1 VNTSTSFEKRGQ
13 GRSSAPENNPALT
26 PFFGRAFVG
35 EWGPACREDTELA
48 NLGGRANLRF
58 AVDCGGT
65 AATLEFTDGRFA
77 GVRAGAAQA
86 DFTLRAPDSIWSK
99 FLQAVPPA
107 PCHNI
112 LAMKF
117 RVPEFSVA
125 GDEAKL
131 LQHAHLMRRSLELA
145 RWVANGRDPG
155 ALRPEAPV
163 AATAA
168 GRVEPIAGR
177 YAAIEIEGRTHRIYF
192 EQAGSGPDL
201 LFLHTAGSDTRQF
214 HRLMN
219 DVGLLAAWRMT
230 AFDLPWHGKSLPP
243 QGGVP
248 GEWRLDTD
256 RYVNCIDAVIRAL
269 GLKRPVLMGSS
280 MGGQICLEM
289 AYRFADRLGGVVAC
303 EACDRITGRE
313 VPFAKHALYNQ
324 ALAVPEWIYGLMS
337 PTTPRARAIEI
348 WWEYS
353 QGGYGV
359 FHGDIEFYAH
369 DWDARERVAR
379 IDTRR
384 CPVVMLTGE
393 YDYSCTPEMSRQTA
407 AKIPGAQFQMMKG
420 LGHFPMTENPEAFLE
435 YLRPA
440 LARLQAGS

>member
-1 VNTSTSFEKRGQ
+1 MNTSTSTENQGQ
-13 GRSSAPENNPALT
+13 SPISLASGNWALT
-26 PFFGRAFVG
+26 PIFIADWER
-35 EWGPACREDTELA
+35 ACRDDAELV
-48 NLGGRANLRF
+48 NLGGGANLRF
-58 AVDCGGT
+58 TVQSGNT
-65 AATLEFTDGRFA
+65 AACLEFADGKLAAIRPGA
-77 GVRAGAAQA
+77 GQA
-86 DFTLRAPDSIWSK
+86 DFTLRAPGHIWAR
-99 FLQAVPPA
+99 FMQAVPPA
-107 PCHNI
+107 PCHNV

-125 GDEAKL
+125 GDEQKV
-131 LQHAHLMRRSLELA
+131 LQHAHLVRRSMELA
-145 RWVANGRDPG
+145 RWVANGRVPA
-155 ALRPEAPV
+155 ALRPEGPV
-163 AATAA
+163 AVTTV
-168 GRVEPIAGR
+168 GTVEPITGR
-177 YAAIEIEGRTHRIYF
+177 YASIEIEGRQHRIFF
-192 EQAGSGPDL
+192 EQAGAGRDL

-219 DVGLLAAWRMT
+219 DAALLRDWRMT

-248 GEWRLDTD
+248 GEWHLNTD
-256 RYVNCIDAVIRAL
+256 RYAACIEAVIRGL

-289 AYRFADRLGGVVAC
+289 AYRFADMLGGVIAC
-303 EACDRITGRE
+303 EACDKITGRE

-324 ALAVPEWIYGLMS
+324 TLAVPEWIYGLMS

-369 DWDARERVAR
+369 EWDARERVAR
-379 IDTRR
+379 IDTQR
-384 CPVVMLTGE
+384 CPVIMLTGE
-393 YDYSCTPEMSRQTA
+393 YDYSCTPEMSRLTA
-407 AKIPGAQFQMMKG
+407 AKIPGAHFQEMMG

-440 LARLQAGS
+440 LAKIGR

>member
-1 VNTSTSFEKRGQ
+1 MGSDPNFDPQASLVSDPNFPPNFPGAGFAKDWER
-13 GRSSAPENNPALT
+13 
-26 PFFGRAFVG
+26 
-35 EWGPACREDTELA
+35 ACRDDAELD
-48 NLGGRANLRF
+48 NLGGRATVRF
-58 AVDCGGT
+58 GVESDGT
-65 AATLEFTDGRFA
+65 AALVEFADGKLTGIRP
-77 GVRAGAAQA
+77 GGAQA
-86 DFTLRAPDSIWSK
+86 DFTLRAPVQIWAR
-99 FLQAVPPA
+99 FLKPVPPA
-107 PCHNI
+107 PCHNV

-117 RVPEFSVA
+117 RVPEFSVS
-125 GDEAKL
+125 GDEQKL
-131 LQHAHLMRRSLELA
+131 LQHAHLVRRSMELA

-155 ALRPEAPV
+155 ALRPEGRVPAS
-163 AATAA
+163 AA
-168 GRVEPIAGR
+168 GAVEPIAGR
-177 YAAIEIEGRTHRIYF
+177 YASIEIEGRPHRIYF
-192 EQAGSGPDL
+192 EQAGAGRDL

-219 DVGLLAAWRMT
+219 DAALLRDWRMT

-248 GEWRLDTD
+248 GEWRLNTD
-256 RYVNCIDAVIRAL
+256 RYAACIDAVIRGL

-289 AYRFADRLGGVVAC
+289 AYRFADSLGGVIAC
-303 EACDRITGRE
+303 EACDKITGRE

-324 ALAVPEWIYGLMS
+324 TLVVPEWIYGLMS

-369 DWDARERVAR
+369 DWDARERVAS

-384 CPVVMLTGE
+384 CPVIMLTGE
-393 YDYSCTPEMSRQTA
+393 YDYSCTPEMSRLTA
-407 AKIPGAQFQMMKG
+407 EKIPGAQFQMMKG

-435 YLRPA
+435 YLKPA
-440 LARLQAGS
+440 LAQLRAGR

>member
-1 VNTSTSFEKRGQ
+1 VNTSTSIRGSDP
-13 GRSSAPENNPALT
+13 GFPRLGSDPGFPAP
-26 PFFGRAFVG
+26 AFCTDW
-35 EWGPACREDTELA
+35 ERACRDDAELA
-48 NLGGRANLRF
+48 NLGGRANVRF
-58 AVDCGGT
+58 AVDSGGT
-65 AATLEFTDGRFA
+65 AARLEFTDGRLT
-77 GVRAGAAQA
+77 GIRPGADQA
-86 DFTLRAPDSIWSK
+86 DFTMRAPEHIWAK
-99 FLQAVPPA
+99 FLAPVPPA
-107 PCHNI
+107 PCHNV

-117 RVPEFSVA
+117 RVPEFSVT
-125 GDEAKL
+125 GDEQQL
-131 LQHAHLMRRSLELA
+131 LQHAHLVRRSLELA

-155 ALRPEAPV
+155 ALRPEGPV
-163 AATAA
+163 AATAVGA
-168 GRVEPIAGR
+168 VEAIAGR
-177 YAAIEIEGRTHRIYF
+177 YAAIQIEGRPHRIYF
-192 EQAGSGPDL
+192 EQAGNGRDL

-219 DVGLLAAWRMT
+219 DADLLAQWRMT

-248 GEWRLDTD
+248 GEWRLNTD
-256 RYVNCIDAVIRAL
+256 RYVACIDAVIRGL
-269 GLKRPVLMGSS
+269 GLKRPVVMGSS
-280 MGGQICLEM
+280 MGGQICLEL
-289 AYRFADRLGGVVAC
+289 AYRFADALGGVIAC
-303 EACDRITGRE
+303 EACDKITGRE

-324 ALAVPEWIYGLMS
+324 TLAVPEWIYGLMS

-359 FHGDIEFYAH
+359 FHGDIEFYGH

-384 CPVVMLTGE
+384 CPVTMLTGE

-407 AKIPGAQFQMMKG
+407 AKVPGAQFQMMKG

-435 YLRPA
+435 YLKPA
-440 LARLQAGS
+440 LAQLRAGR